1 MTLTTESRVSCAALR
16 SIHTTASIHGSF
28 GIDPD
33 HVRSKGAL
41 IFASGAPGETARK
54 IRLSAEERMYFS
66 LAEAGMLNQC
76 LLEPK
81 HVLLRKGQP
90 VSLAYFI
97 MHGSLLAKQQNKVF
111 RLGGGR
117 SCWFSRGDCRHARE
131 F

>member
-1 MTLTTESRVSCAALR
+1 
-16 SIHTTASIHGSF
+16 
-28 GIDPD
+28 
-33 HVRSKGAL
+33 
-41 IFASGAPGETARK
+41 
-54 IRLSAEERMYFS
+54 MYFS